1 MGNRQSKGPMKNWT
15 FEELI
20 EVASQKGIDYE
31 IVTSYN
37 EMIEEGYSSEQA
49 ATETAKQWR
58 LNDA

>member
-1 MGNRQSKGPMKNWT
+1 MKNWT

-20 EVASQKGIDYE
+20 AAASERGIDSE
-31 IVTSYN
+31 IISEYN
-37 EMIEEGYSSEQA
+37 QMIEEGYSSEQA

>member
-1 MGNRQSKGPMKNWT
+1 MKNWT

-49 ATETAKQWR
+49 ATETAKQWK

>member
-1 MGNRQSKGPMKNWT
+1 MKNWT

-20 EVASQKGIDYE
+20 EVASKEGIDYE

-37 EMIEEGYSSEQA
+37 EMLEEGYSSEQA
-49 ATETAKQWR
+49 ATETAKQWS